1 DVEVFKRCAD
11 VVEDPCKGIR
21 ISTKQIES
29 PTGEQSC
36 CHELTIAG
44 LSAGTWSSI
53 SAQLLDDSISFTG
66 VIGPTGWGVTN
77 TGTYATWDSLGM
89 IPGGT
94 ITGLRF
100 CLYSLA
106 VPPQRVEI
114 TFHGLDGTV
123 CRDTLTFDCPQ
134 MPPPFPPCVLIS
146 EQKVECRES
155 GPKGSIYDLSFGVTN
170 QSPF

>member
-1 DVEVFKRCAD
+1 DGDTIGVDKLQIGDVEVFKRCAD

-89 IPGGT
+89 IPG
-94 ITGLRF
+94 
-100 CLYSLA
+100 
-106 VPPQRVEI
+106 
-114 TFHGLDGTV
+114 
-123 CRDTLTFDCPQ
+123 
-134 MPPPFPPCVLIS
+134 
-146 EQKVECRES
+146 
-155 GPKGSIYDLSFGVTN
+155 
-170 QSPF
+170 